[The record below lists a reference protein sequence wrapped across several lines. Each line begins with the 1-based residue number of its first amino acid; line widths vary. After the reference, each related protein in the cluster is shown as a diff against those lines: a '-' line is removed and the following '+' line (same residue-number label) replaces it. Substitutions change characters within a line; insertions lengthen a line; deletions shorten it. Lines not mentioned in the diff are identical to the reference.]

1 MCPDL
6 DKLRRLRMQ
15 FDDSDMDPASMSLKN
30 PSPNANMEGVSRRKT
45 EKKEAVTVQETVSV
59 PEPASDT
66 ASVRKR
72 SSKKRPV
79 GRPAENNPKEF
90 RVYLNMRCRMML
102 DYYRLAMGGVNNRER
117 AYNALVENAIERM
130 LKQDFPDAYKM
141 LQGLK

>member
-1 MCPDL
+1 MCPEL

-15 FDDSDMDPASMSLKN
+15 FDDSDMDPASMRLKN
-30 PSPNANMEGVSRRKT
+30 SSPNGNT
-45 EKKEAVTVQETVSV
+45 EEISKKETVRKEAGIVQETVAEPVSV
-59 PEPASDT
+59 SDT
-66 ASVRKR
+66 VVVRKR

-79 GRPAENNPKEF
+79 GRPAENDPKEF

-130 LKQDFPDAYKM
+130 LKQDYPETYKM
-141 LQGLK
+141 FSSLK